1 MTLNVHA
8 LTRKVD
14 LFTLRLF
21 LTVVEE
27 RQIRRAAM
35 RENIAPSAATKRI
48 RDLEEVAGLDLFD
61 RQPGGVA
68 PSAAGDVLARHLRLL
83 FDNLEDLREELS
95 GYSQGV
101 RGHITVAAP
110 GTIILQYLAHEIG
123 QFSRNFP
130 QVDLAIRQD
139 ANSAVVQAVAC
150 GEADVAVYLASDDLA
165 VEALDSI
172 PYRTDRL
179 VALVPRGHLLSE
191 QASVSLSDLLNEPFI
206 AIDANTL
213 LMTSVNAAA
222 RALGHNLEPKFTVQT
237 VEVARSLVEAG
248 LGVTILPECMHPF
261 EASQRVATLELA
273 EPWALRSVRIGTR
286 RGKTTTMATRALIQ
300 QLTDPLGSPPG
311 DNRPE

>member
-8 LTRKVD
+8 LTRKMD

-48 RDLEEVAGLDLFD
+48 RDLEEVAGLELFD
-61 RQPGGVA
+61 RQPGGVV
-68 PSAAGDVLARHLRLL
+68 PSAAGEVLARHLRLL
-83 FDNLEDLREELS
+83 FENLDELRQEL
-95 GYSQGV
+95 GEYSQGV

-110 GTIILQYLAHEIG
+110 GSIILQYLAHEIG
-123 QFSRNFP
+123 EFSRNFP
-130 QVDLAIRQD
+130 RVELAIRQD
-139 ANSAVVQAVAC
+139 VNSAVVQAVAC
-150 GEADVAVYLASDDLA
+150 GEADVAVYLASDDLV

-191 QASVSLSDLLNEPFI
+191 QASVTLSDLLNEPFI
-206 AIDANTL
+206 GSGANTL
-213 LMTSVNAAA
+213 LMTSIYAAA
-222 RALGHNLEPKFTVQT
+222 RALGHPLEPKFTVAT

-248 LGVTILPECMHPF
+248 LGVTILPECMHSL
-261 EASQRVATLELA
+261 EASQRVATLELD
-273 EPWALRSVRIGTR
+273 EPWALRRVRIGTR
-286 RGKTTTMATRALIQ
+286 RGKTITMATRALIQ
-300 QLTDPLGSPPG
+300 QLKEPPG
-311 DNRPE
+311 PASSDNGAA